1 MRRDPT
7 RWRGAAVA
15 GILIAA
21 GAGAVSIDGCAGG
34 AVTAG
39 SRVDAF
45 TTHLDTQVPTLM
57 ERYDIPGVA
66 VAVVSEG
73 EAAAQNA
80 YGLAD
85 VAEGSPMTVDTIGRA
100 ESISKSVTAWG
111 VMHLVEQGTLDL
123 DDPFVQHVEGWE
135 FAASRQ
141 LEAAGSAAGASAADG
156 SATDSQP
163 ATAARSRA
171 GSAAAPSTRAREV
184 TVARLLNNS
193 AGLPLGPIGPV
204 AEYEPGSELPDKRE
218 YLAELA
224 RIVRKP
230 GGGFIYSNV
239 GFNHLEVLIEEQTG
253 RDFAAYMNDA
263 VLDPLGMT
271 ASSYAWQESFA
282 ESFANGYENDGTPVP
297 PYVYPANGSGGLMA
311 TVGDLARF
319 VAASVAG
326 PYREAQEVL
335 SVENIR
341 TMHRGRISIP
351 GMYGFVAD
359 AYGFGHFIEEL
370 PDGRT
375 AVWHGGQGHGWMTH
389 FHAVP
394 ESGDGIVIVTNS
406 QRSWPFLAYVL
417 SDWAEW
423 IGIGSVKFGRIAWL
437 NTALQVITALVALI
451 ALVQAYRLVRGLRRG
466 SRRVTPLSPQGRVGR
481 IAQGAGGILLIAVL
495 VWRAS
500 LPYVFE
506 TAIFPTVYGW
516 TALALLVLAVVLL
529 VSALMPKST

>member
-7 RWRGAAVA
+7 RWRGAAA
-15 GILIAA
+15 AAILIAA
-21 GAGAVSIDGCAGG
+21 GAGAVSIVGCGG
-34 AVTAG
+34 SAVTGG
-39 SRVDAF
+39 SRVDDF
-45 TTHLDTQVPTLM
+45 TTHLDTRVPALM

-73 EAAAQNA
+73 EVAWENA
-80 YGLAD
+80 YGLAV
-85 VAEGSPMTVDTIGRA
+85 VAERRPMTVDTMGRA

-111 VMHLVEQGTLDL
+111 VMHLVDQGTLEL
-123 DDPFVQHVEGWE
+123 DDPFVHHVEGWE

-141 LEAAGSAAGASAADG
+141 LEADGSAAGTSAADG
-156 SATDSQP
+156 SAAAPP
-163 ATAARSRA
+163 AAE
-171 GSAAAPSTRAREV
+171 GSGAAPSTLAREV

-224 RIVRKP
+224 RIVREP

-239 GFNHLEVLIEEQTG
+239 GFNHLEVLVEEQTG
-253 RDFAAYMNDA
+253 RDFAAYMNDE

-297 PYVYPANGSGGLMA
+297 PYVYPVNGSGGLMA

-326 PYREAQEVL
+326 PNKEAREVL

-417 SDWAEW
+417 SDWAEC

-437 NTALQVITALVALI
+437 NTALQVITVLVALI
-451 ALVQAYRLVRGLRRG
+451 ALVQAYRLARGLRRG
-466 SRRVTPLSPQGRVGR
+466 GRRVAPLSPQGRVGR

-495 VWRAS
+495 IWRAS

-529 VSALMPKST
+529 ASALMPKST